1 MEGTLRKR
9 GPSCL
14 FWKKVCR
21 KVSVDKFGI
30 LPWIHTDY
38 SYQLAKRMEQF
49 RSHPQLGYRPAGSK
63 AEFATGEMLRQEME
77 GIGLQCVR
85 KDAIRV
91 DAWEFHKAELVWK
104 RADGSEGLRALL
116 GGYQTTFQTD
126 GPQEFGLVYVGKG
139 TAADYEGKDVRG
151 KLVLAEINQR
161 EEWWI
166 NFPVYQAYVR
176 GAAALIA
183 VQEGG
188 FAEIQDEA
196 LNAQDIAGPSE
207 AAAFSMSR
215 ADASVLKH
223 ALQET
228 DEIRVTLDADSVVK
242 EKQTSYNIVGTIPG
256 ENTEQMLLLSAH
268 YDSYF
273 SGFQDDNT
281 AVAMMFGIAKALIDS
296 GYKPKKTI
304 VIAALAAEEWGIV
317 NTKYDWSTG
326 AYQQVFHAHPEW
338 QGKVVADLNFELPAH
353 AHGTK
358 DAVRSVYEYV
368 SFLEKAIE
376 DIPVDPEAYPD
387 GLEVHAPIQTM
398 SDDFSMAIAGIPSM
412 VNEFTDSSFMETHY
426 HSQFDNEAYYHE
438 PVYRFHHL
446 LYGTLVQKFDQLILP
461 PLDFSTLFRT
471 MNASIDLRYSG
482 IIGELGE
489 KLNEVTKEAA
499 ALGKSVYH
507 WIDAVNAS
515 GVTPSCVDA
524 CTEILMKS
532 FRKAQDSF
540 VRLDWQDNVLFPQ
553 QAVRQNLTHIKD
565 AITFLERRNA
575 DGALDAIYEIDNN
588 CYAFQFDEEVF
599 NYFTDYVFCQ
609 PKERLQWGAGRI
621 VHHENLYQLVQKLK
635 RKASSDTTDFEEEL
649 RILNRVRKNQEECYK
664 SDLEYM
670 IRETENI
677 IQNLK
682 RISAMADGKE

>member
-1 MEGTLRKR
+1 MEK
-9 GPSCL
+9 S
-14 FWKKVCR
+14 
-21 KVSVDKFGI
+21 SI
-30 LPWIHTDY
+30 LPWINTEY

-49 RSHPQLGYRPAGSK
+49 RSHPELGYRPAGSK
-63 AEFATGEMLRQEME
+63 AEFATGEILREEME
-77 GIGLQCVR
+77 RIGLRDVH
-85 KDAIRV
+85 KDQICV
-91 DAWEFHKAELVWK
+91 DAWEFHKAELVWR
-104 RADGSEGLRALL
+104 RADGSVGLRSLL
-116 GGYQTTFQTD
+116 GGYQTTFQTN

-139 TAADYEGKDVRG
+139 TAADYEGKDVKG
-151 KLVLAEINQR
+151 KLVLADINQR
-161 EEWWI
+161 DEWWI

-196 LNAQDIAGPSE
+196 LNAQDIAGPAE

-215 ADASVLKH
+215 SDAAVLKQ
-223 ALQET
+223 ALRET
-228 DEIRVTLDADSVVK
+228 PELRVTLDADSTVT
-242 EKQTSYNIVGTIPG
+242 EKQRSYNIIGTIPG
-256 ENTEQMLLLSAH
+256 EDPTQMILLSAH

-296 GYKPKKTI
+296 GYRPKKTI

-326 AYQQVFHAHPEW
+326 AYQQVFQVRPEW
-338 QGKVVADLNFELPAH
+338 QGRVVADFNFELPAH
-353 AHGTK
+353 AHGPK

-368 SFLEKAIE
+368 HFLEQAVA
-376 DIPVDPEAYPD
+376 DIPVDPAAYPE

-446 LYGTLVQKFDQLILP
+446 LYGTLIQKFDQLILP
-461 PLDFSTLFRT
+461 PMDFSALFEA
-471 MNASIDLRYSG
+471 MNRSIDLRYAG
-482 IIGELGE
+482 LVGELGAE
-489 KLNEVTKEAA
+489 LDAVTKEAA
-499 ALGKSVYH
+499 ALGHTVYR
-507 WIDAVNAS
+507 WIASVNAS
-515 GVTPSCVDA
+515 GVTPSRA
-524 CTEILMKS
+524 GECTEILMKA

-540 VRLDWQDNVLFPQ
+540 VRLDWQDTVLFPQ

-565 AITFLERRNA
+565 AIRCLEESDAR
-575 DGALDAIYEIDNN
+575 GALDAIYEIDNN

-635 RKASSDTTDFEEEL
+635 HKAEAGSVDFEEEL

-670 IRETENI
+670 IRETNNI
-677 IQNLK
+677 IQSLK
-682 RISAMADGKE
+682 QISAIADGKEC